1 MKCNGINLGHICS
14 SSKENAYQLLV
25 AAGGLGKKGLGPVQA
40 QWESVLGSISDV
52 CLGMG
57 GGSSGT
63 CADMGLGSHRC
74 QQINFP
80 YEDAPFCLGHRQDL
94 IT

>member
-40 QWESVLGSISDV
+40 RGKVCWDQLAMSVLAWEEGV
-52 CLGMG
+52 LAHVL
-57 GGSSGT
+57 T
-63 CADMGLGSHRC
+63 WV
-74 QQINFP
+74 
-80 YEDAPFCLGHRQDL
+80 
-94 IT
+94 